1 MEVSSQTG
9 SIILGNRYV
18 LLECLAVSG
27 VGKIYRGRDL
37 EQVKAQG
44 KESRILVHVLPT
56 VTPDLPL
63 DSMFQHMSEAR
74 QRIAAPWILAPLTYG
89 QDEDTAY
96 FILESPDKWGLRSL
110 STQAD
115 TNNPFWRSAMHQL
128 QPLVKQGYL
137 ETQTD
142 PALLLGL
149 AKLEV
154 FLLATALSP
163 QIQMLQSHPVI
174 RSVTPRKSRRVVVAG
189 SLLALS
195 VCSAVAASAILKQP
209 AVAVPPLPLPLAP
222 QASAPKV
229 RLAAMPMTEI
239 TADVPA
245 GGWYAGKAQH
255 TENIALPEPTPKA
268 SNRLTEKTAITDKAS
283 KPVIQPK
290 PEIQPPPAAMQAA
303 TAATVTT
310 TPVTEQAT
318 PATGV
323 DGLIQQAYTAM
334 QSGHLGD
341 SNGGALAVTRQ
352 LRGQS
357 PQHPQVSRLG
367 QEIAAAYLRQIR
379 VALQAD
385 NLAEAGRLL
394 PTTRQLIDEFG
405 LGNLEPAQQVLEQRV
420 AQLNSY

>member
-9 SIILGNRYV
+9 SIILDNRYV

-27 VGKIYRGRDL
+27 AGKIYRGRDL

-44 KESRILVHVLPT
+44 QESRILVHVLPA
-56 VTPDLPL
+56 VTPALPL
-63 DSMFQHMSEAR
+63 DSMFQHISDTC
-74 QRIAAPWILAPLTYG
+74 QRIAAPWILPPLTYG
-89 QDEDTAY
+89 QDGGTAY

-110 STQAD
+110 TTQAD
-115 TNNPFWRSAMHQL
+115 ANNPFWRAAMHQL
-128 QPLVKQGYL
+128 QPLAKQGYL
-137 ETQTD
+137 EAHTD

-149 AKLEV
+149 AKLEIY
-154 FLLATALSP
+154 LLATALSP
-163 QIQMLQSHPVI
+163 QIQMLQSRPVV
-174 RSVTPRKSRRVVVAG
+174 RSVAPRKSRRIAVAG
-189 SLLALS
+189 SVFALS
-195 VCSAVAASAILKQP
+195 VCSAVAASAIMKQP
-209 AVAVPPLPLPLAP
+209 EVAVPPPPAP
-222 QASAPKV
+222 IAAQVTPKV
-229 RLAAMPMTEI
+229 RLAAIPMTEI

-245 GGWYAGKAQH
+245 GGWQGGKAERS
-255 TENIALPEPTPKA
+255 TSIALPEPA
-268 SNRLTEKTAITDKAS
+268 SNVTSRLTEKTVATDKAS
-283 KPVIQPK
+283 QPAIQPE
-290 PEIQPPPAAMQAA
+290 PATQPPVTTIQAA
-303 TAATVTT
+303 TAVTAT
-310 TPVTEQAT
+310 TELATAT

-323 DGLIQQAYTAM
+323 DGLIQQAYVAM

-341 SNGGALAVTRQ
+341 SKGGALQITRQ

-357 PQHPQVSRLG
+357 PQHPQVARLG